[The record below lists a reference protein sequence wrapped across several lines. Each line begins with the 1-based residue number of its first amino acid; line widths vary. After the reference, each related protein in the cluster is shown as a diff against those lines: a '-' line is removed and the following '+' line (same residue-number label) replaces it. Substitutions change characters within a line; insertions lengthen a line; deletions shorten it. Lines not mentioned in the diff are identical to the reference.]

1 MSFGG
6 VFASQDG
13 INAGRHCREATTTL
27 MRYRGGSP
35 ESSGQDMTS
44 LVGWF
49 VVAEMAGTGE
59 MTELSVLSSQ
69 YVCSCHEKA
78 INHCSVQWGAVDG
91 GLI

>member
-1 MSFGG
+1 
-6 VFASQDG
+6 
-13 INAGRHCREATTTL
+13 
-27 MRYRGGSP
+27 MRYSGGSP

-49 VVAEMAGTGE
+49 VVAEMVETGE
-59 MTELSVLSSQ
+59 MAGMGEMAELSVLTSQ

-78 INHCSVQWGAVDG
+78 INHCSAQWGAADG